1 MGGAI
6 KVIID
11 TSHYK
16 VIFGAENNDIGLENP
31 YFWDV

>member
-11 TSHYK
+11 RQQKPGISGEFANRVTDEVVVPK
-16 VIFGAENNDIGLENP
+16 
-31 YFWDV
+31 